1 MSNAQEH
8 YSPALKEMQ
17 TVKGCNNLEYY
28 FDGLDGMMEDTVRNK
43 FYDEI
48 LKECKGKCCID
59 VGAGSGLLCLLY
71 TSPSPRD

>member
-43 FYDEI
+43 FYD
-48 LKECKGKCCID
+48 
-59 VGAGSGLLCLLY
+59 
-71 TSPSPRD
+71 